1 MRAEKGKKPGLIIRN
16 LLENEEPEE
25 MTLQLRSGELSGIKL
40 LSFST
45 QISILWG

>member
-40 LSFST
+40 LFF
-45 QISILWG
+45 